1 MNKNAPLPMTSN
13 RPYLIRAFYEWILD
27 NGLTPHLL
35 VDGTLQGIS
44 VPPSYVKDGQIV
56 FNISPS
62 AVRTLDIQND
72 GIYFN
77 ARFGGIPTNIFFP
90 PIAVLGIFAREN
102 GVGMLFPEDETADP
116 SPAPPKDP
124 GPSKPTR
131 ARPVLR
137 RVK

>member
-1 MNKNAPLPMTSN
+1 MTPNTPLPMTSN

-35 VDGTLQGIS
+35 VDGTLPGAS
-44 VPPSYVKDGQIV
+44 VPSAYLKDGRIV

-77 ARFGGIPTNIFFP
+77 ARFGGVPMDIFLP

-102 GVGMLFPEDETADP
+102 GVGMLFPEDESSDP
-116 SPAPPKDP
+116 APTPPKDP
-124 GPSKPTR
+124 VPSKPSR
-131 ARPVLR
+131 PRPVLK